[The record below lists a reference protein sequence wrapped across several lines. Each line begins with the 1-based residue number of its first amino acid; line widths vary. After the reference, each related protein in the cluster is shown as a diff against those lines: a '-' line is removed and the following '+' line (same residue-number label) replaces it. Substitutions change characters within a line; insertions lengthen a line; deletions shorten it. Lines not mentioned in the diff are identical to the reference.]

1 MSQYYFFVL
10 FLFIFSCSAKQEQLS
25 DHEAS
30 EYNNKELIRDVH
42 IIYSDSGK
50 IQIKIKAPILI
61 RHLNTSDLK
70 EEFPKGFFA
79 EFFDQNDRLLNTLTS
94 KYAIRNSNERKTIM
108 QDSVVFQS
116 LNQETMKTSE
126 LFWDENN
133 GKLYTEKY
141 VSIIRKNEIIRG
153 FGFETDERFKSGSIK
168 SIDALIPSEKLFGS
182 ELKDQIKK

>member
-133 GKLYTEKY
+133 GKL
-141 VSIIRKNEIIRG
+141 